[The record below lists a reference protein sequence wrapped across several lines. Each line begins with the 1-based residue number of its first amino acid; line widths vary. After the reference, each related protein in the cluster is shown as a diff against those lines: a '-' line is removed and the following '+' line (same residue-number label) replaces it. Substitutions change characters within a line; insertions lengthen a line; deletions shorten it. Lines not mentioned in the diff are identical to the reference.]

1 LAEKAKAQRN
11 PGGMRKH
18 QGILRQAPSAR
29 QLVRDD
35 RWDAQDKAGYFPV
48 DSTLG

>member
-1 LAEKAKAQRN
+1 MHRARDGERRIFGQPEKF
-11 PGGMRKH
+11 
-18 QGILRQAPSAR
+18 PSAR